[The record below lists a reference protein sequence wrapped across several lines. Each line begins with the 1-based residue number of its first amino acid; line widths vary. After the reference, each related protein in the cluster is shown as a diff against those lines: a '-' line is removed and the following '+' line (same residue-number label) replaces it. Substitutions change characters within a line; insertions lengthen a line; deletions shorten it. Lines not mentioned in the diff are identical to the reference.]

1 MNQTKLKSKLHR
13 YLKLNYRFYTLI
25 WIMLDISQRQ
35 FLQSANQHAK
45 KSDALKWQQQPKGE
59 CMQLANK
66 KTKFALY
73 IVDSTNNKSFGSS
86 EKWIHSLFH
95 HDRRVAP
102 FLIVCCCCFAIITKK
117 NDSQCTRIFNGQ
129 LLKCWMVNHNNG
141 PFSGDGVLG
150 KIGTGSGRP
159 PSLMQWQW
167 WWLKEHCQCV
177 LMYALPFMKFCIKAL
192 SVVLFSTAAEC
203 IYVDRSKVLRDV
215 SLCCLFHHHCGKIA
229 MPK

>member
-1 MNQTKLKSKLHR
+1 MVQYSIFSGLLRLMDSRRWLLFVLEYGFFVVVLFCWEHSDILSQRSVDRLEFLIKSTFISKLDFGFFFHWKKRRPFDQHKNAKKAVDFNLNPLMNQTKLKSKLHR

-59 CMQLANK
+59 CMQLTNK

-95 HDRRVAP
+95 HDQRVAP

-117 NDSQCTRIFNGQ
+117 
-129 LLKCWMVNHNNG
+129 KW
-141 PFSGDGVLG
+141 FS
-150 KIGTGSGRP
+150 
-159 PSLMQWQW
+159 
-167 WWLKEHCQCV
+167 
-177 LMYALPFMKFCIKAL
+177 MY
-192 SVVLFSTAAEC
+192 
-203 IYVDRSKVLRDV
+203 
-215 SLCCLFHHHCGKIA
+215 
-229 MPK
+229 